1 MPLPSSF
8 YRYQAEIEAELKS
21 VVGQRALPL
30 YAMLRY
36 HLGWVDEQG
45 LPQENRGGK
54 RVRPTLCLLA
64 CEAVGGDW
72 HSALPAAAAIELI
85 HNFSLIHDDIQ
96 DRSWKRRNR
105 PAVWKLWGEAQGINA
120 GDAMYALAPLALL
133 RLRRRGVPQGKIMLA
148 SCLLNQAS
156 LKVCEGQ
163 YMDIDYENRFDISF
177 DNYQDTISRK
187 TVPLFECALRL
198 GALLGTDDQKLV
210 SQLRSFGKTLGLAFQ
225 MYDDLQGIWG
235 EEEIMG
241 KPLYTDIR
249 YKKKTLPIIYGFQ
262 KAEGEEKQ
270 RLLSIYGKARI
281 SAEDIAQMLH
291 ILDSLGARSYVEGLI
306 KQKYL
311 QALQELRMTT
321 LPSPAQQELQEV
333 AAFLL
338 GQRLFVEAS
347 E

>member
-21 VVGQRALPL
+21 VVGERTLPL

-45 LPQENRGGK
+45 FPQGNQTGK

-72 HSALPAAAAIELI
+72 RAALPAAAAIELI

-96 DRSWKRRNR
+96 DKSWKRRNR
-105 PAVWKLWGEAQGINA
+105 PAVWKVWGEAQGINA
-120 GDAMYALAPLALL
+120 GDAMYALAPLALI
-133 RLRRRGVPQGKIMLA
+133 RLRGRGIPQKKIMLA

-163 YMDIDYENRFDISF
+163 YMDIDYENRLDINI
-177 DNYQDTISRK
+177 DNYQETISRK
-187 TVPLFECALRL
+187 TVPLFECALHL
-198 GALLGTDDQKLV
+198 GALLGTDNQKLV
-210 SQLRSFGKTLGLAFQ
+210 SQLRSFGRSLGLAFQ

-235 EEEIMG
+235 EEELMG

-249 YKKKTLPIIYGFQ
+249 YKKKTLPIIDAFQ
-262 KAEGEEKQ
+262 RAEGEEKETLH
-270 RLLSIYGKARI
+270 RIYSKARI
-281 SAEDIAQMLH
+281 SAEDITQVLH
-291 ILDSLGARSYVEGLI
+291 VLDNLGARSYMERLI
-306 KQKYL
+306 KQNYL
-311 QALQELRMTT
+311 QALQKLKVAI
-321 LPSPAQQELQEV
+321 LPLSAQQELEEV

-338 GQRLFVEAS
+338 GQETER
-347 E
+347 

>member
-1 MPLPSSF
+1 MSLPSSF

-21 VVGQRALPL
+21 VVGERTLPL

-45 LPQENRGGK
+45 LPQENQGGK

-72 HSALPAAAAIELI
+72 RSALPAAAAIELV

-96 DRSWKRRNR
+96 DKSWKRRNR
-105 PAVWKLWGEAQGINA
+105 PAVWKVWGEAQGINA

-133 RLRRRGVPQGKIMLA
+133 RLRKRGITQRKIMLA

-163 YMDIDYENRFDISF
+163 YMDIDYENRLDISP

-187 TVPLFECALRL
+187 TVPLFECALHL
-198 GALLGTDDQKLV
+198 GALLGTNNQKLV
-210 SQLRSFGKTLGLAFQ
+210 SQLCSFGRSLGLAFQ
-225 MYDDLQGIWG
+225 MYDDVQGIWG

-249 YKKKTLPIIYGFQ
+249 YKKKTLPIIYAFQ
-262 KAEGEEKQ
+262 KAGGEEKE
-270 RLLSIYGKARI
+270 RLLSIYSKARI
-281 SAEDIAQMLH
+281 SAEDITQMLY
-291 ILDSLGARSYVEGLI
+291 ILDSLGARSYMEGLI
-306 KQKYL
+306 KQNYL
-311 QALQELRMTT
+311 QALQELKRAM
-321 LPSPAQQELQEV
+321 LPLPAQQELAEV

-338 GQRLFVEAS
+338 GQETER
-347 E
+347 

>member
-1 MPLPSSF
+1 MSLPSSF

-21 VVGQRALPL
+21 VVGERTLPL

-45 LPQENRGGK
+45 LPQENQGGK

-72 HSALPAAAAIELI
+72 RSALPAAAAIELI

-96 DRSWKRRNR
+96 DKSWKRRNR
-105 PAVWKLWGEAQGINA
+105 PAVWKVWGEAQGINA

-133 RLRRRGVPQGKIMLA
+133 RLRERGIPQRKIMLA

-163 YMDIDYENRFDISF
+163 YMDIDYENRLDISL

-187 TVPLFECALRL
+187 TVPLFECALHL
-198 GALLGTDDQKLV
+198 GTLLGTDNKELI
-210 SQLRSFGKTLGLAFQ
+210 SQLRSFGTSLGLAFQ

-235 EEEIMG
+235 EEEVMG

-249 YKKKTLPIIYGFQ
+249 YKKKTLPIIYAFQ
-262 KAEGEEKQ
+262 KAEGEEKEE
-270 RLLSIYGKARI
+270 LLRIYSKARI
-281 SAEDIAQMLH
+281 SAEDITQMLR
-291 ILDSLGARSYVEGLI
+291 ILDSLGARGYMERLI
-306 KQKYL
+306 KQNYL
-311 QALQELRMTT
+311 QALQELKMAM
-321 LPSPAQQELQEV
+321 LPLSAHQELEEL
-333 AAFLL
+333 ASFLL
-338 GQRLFVEAS
+338 GQKNDR
-347 E
+347 

>member
-21 VVGQRALPL
+21 VVGERTLPL

-45 LPQENRGGK
+45 SPQENQRGK

-64 CEAVGGDW
+64 CQAVGGDW
-72 HSALPAAAAIELI
+72 RSALPAAAAIELI

-96 DRSWKRRNR
+96 DKSWKRRNR
-105 PAVWKLWGEAQGINA
+105 PAVWKVWGEAQGINA

-133 RLRRRGVPQGKIMLA
+133 RLRERGIPQRKIMLA

-163 YMDIDYENRFDISF
+163 YMDIDYENRLDISL

-187 TVPLFECALRL
+187 TVPLFECALHL
-198 GALLGTDDQKLV
+198 GALLGTDNQKLV
-210 SQLRSFGKTLGLAFQ
+210 SQLRSFGRSLGLAFQ

-235 EEEIMG
+235 KEEIMG

-249 YKKKTLPIIYGFQ
+249 YKKKTLPIVYAFQ
-262 KAEGEEKQ
+262 EAEGEEKE
-270 RLLSIYGKARI
+270 RLLSIYSKARI
-281 SAEDIAQMLH
+281 SAEDITQMLH
-291 ILDSLGARSYVEGLI
+291 ILDGLGARDYMEQLI
-306 KQKYL
+306 KQNYL
-311 QALQELRMTT
+311 QALQELRMTI
-321 LPSPAQQELQEV
+321 LPLPAQKELEEV
-333 AAFLL
+333 TAFLL
-338 GQRLFVEAS
+338 GQETDR
-347 E
+347 